1 MTMATS
7 CPSPTPGGTPTPTQT
22 ATRYADTETDVGF
35 GPVDALLSIQG
46 YDDLVGAPSAQS
58 PLEWGSASGQRN
70 DSYLW
75 HKVSGTQD
83 SVGGSGQL
91 MPAPNN
97 PLSSKQLD
105 ILGAW
110 LDAGAPP

>member
-1 MTMATS
+1 MTRAAPCHTLAGDA
-7 CPSPTPGGTPTPTQT
+7 GG
-22 ATRYADTETDVGF
+22 
-35 GPVDALLSIQG
+35 LSIQG
-46 YDDLVGAPSAQS
+46 DDDLFDAPSAQS
-58 PLEWGSASGQRN
+58 PLQLVSAIGARN

-97 PLSSKQLD
+97 PLSSNQLD